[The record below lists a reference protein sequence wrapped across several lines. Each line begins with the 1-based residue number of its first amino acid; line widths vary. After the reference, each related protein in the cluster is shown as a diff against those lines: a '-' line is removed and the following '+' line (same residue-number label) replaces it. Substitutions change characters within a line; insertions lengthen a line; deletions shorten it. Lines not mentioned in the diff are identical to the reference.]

1 MRPLITLTGTWVILL
16 LLLGVNWWSAYL
28 PLGQAHAVLPIG
40 IAAAQALLIAVVF
53 MKLGHGA
60 RLKWVFAGVGFYWLL
75 IMLGLS
81 ATDYMTRSGFP
92 AGQ

>member
-1 MRPLITLTGTWVILL
+1 MSPLITLTGTWVILL
-16 LLLGVNWWSAYL
+16 LLLGFNWWSAYL
-28 PLGQAHAVLPIG
+28 PLGHAHAFLPIG
-40 IAAAQALLIAVVF
+40 IAACQALLIAIAF
-53 MKLGHGA
+53 MRLSRGA
-60 RLKWVFAGVGFYWLL
+60 RLKWIFAGVGFYWLL